1 MLGIGTPYTGYKD
14 HPDVARMIQAASLGS
29 ELCAFF
35 LSCAREW
42 PHDSFNSVQ
51 EGGQLYFRGA
61 PGLLEEMCILRVKLN
76 DHAIP
81 QESVT
86 REIRGMLRG
95 IYVDLIVSRQK
106 ICDSGSANRN
116 QDG

>member
-1 MLGIGTPYTGYKD
+1 MLGIGTPYTGYQD
-14 HPDVARMIQAASLGS
+14 HPDVTRMIQAASLGS

-61 PGLLEEMCILRVKLN
+61 TGLAGGDVYIASEVK
-76 DHAIP
+76 
-81 QESVT
+81 
-86 REIRGMLRG
+86 
-95 IYVDLIVSRQK
+95 
-106 ICDSGSANRN
+106 
-116 QDG
+116 